1 MKPDIKVYRQNR
13 RNLMMRPVPGAIEVF
28 IPYQLDEQDP
38 LVQDFIAQGLKK
50 FDGNVPELPPE
61 ITSKD
66 TIRKMVKDY
75 AKRMNVK
82 ATRVQFRDMRR
93 KWGSCSS
100 RGTVTL
106 NSRLTWL
113 EPHLAEYIVCHELA
127 HLIELNHSKRF
138 WKIVK
143 DYMPNYKKRMQELRR
158 AEKNLW

>member
-1 MKPDIKVYRQNR
+1 MPKIKIYRQNR
-13 RNLMMRPVPGAIEVF
+13 RNLMMRPVPGALEVF

-38 LVQDFIAQGLKK
+38 LVQDFIAKGLQE

-61 ITSKD
+61 ITPKE

-75 AKRMNVK
+75 AKRMSVR
-82 ATRVQFRDMRR
+82 ASRVQFRDMRR

-113 EPHLAEYIVCHELA
+113 EAHLAEYIVCHELA
-127 HLIELNHSKRF
+127 HLIELNHSKKF
-138 WKIVK
+138 WTVLEQ
-143 DYMPNYKKRMQELRR
+143 YMPDYKKRMKELRR
-158 AEKNLW
+158 IEKNLW